1 MKIQTLILI
10 LTISFLLA
18 STNLTESKPRIF
30 KKTWL
35 LAKPNSLVKEPIEI
49 LKNEIGNV
57 LIKNIMDQ
65 LVANLLTK
73 SNLIE
78 EPKEG
83 PKKEPRKIPTEE
95 PKTETKPLIL
105 ILRFL
110 IKSNQIEEPKPLM
123 AILTKSKQIEE
134 PKEKPKKDPKP
145 VLLAIQTKSKQI
157 EETKK
162 EPNKILENRNRP
174 IIIDSSKI
182 VSKYIYINWANH

>member
-1 MKIQTLILI
+1 M
-10 LTISFLLA
+10 
-18 STNLTESKPRIF
+18 
-30 KKTWL
+30 
-35 LAKPNSLVKEPIEI
+35 VKEPIEI
-49 LKNEIGNV
+49 LKNEKDNV

-73 SNLIE
+73 SNQIE

-95 PKTETKPLIL
+95 PKTETKPLIS

-123 AILTKSKQIEE
+123 AILSKSKQIEE
-134 PKEKPKKDPKP
+134 PKEKPKKEPKP
-145 VLLAIQTKSKQI
+145 ELLTIQTKSKQI

-162 EPNKILENRNRP
+162 EPNEILENRNPP
-174 IIIDSSKI
+174 IVLDSSKI
-182 VSKYIYINWANH
+182 VSISTSIGQTIKFFSLFLEDHENTYYCQRV

>member
-1 MKIQTLILI
+1 
-10 LTISFLLA
+10 
-18 STNLTESKPRIF
+18 
-30 KKTWL
+30 
-35 LAKPNSLVKEPIEI
+35 
-49 LKNEIGNV
+49 
-57 LIKNIMDQ
+57 MDQ

-73 SNLIE
+73 SNQIE

-95 PKTETKPLIL
+95 PKTETKPLIS

-123 AILTKSKQIEE
+123 AILSKSKQIEE
-134 PKEKPKKDPKP
+134 SKEKLKKEPKP
-145 VLLAIQTKSKQI
+145 ELLTIQTKSKEI

-174 IIIDSSKI
+174 IFLDSSKI
-182 VSKYIYINWANH
+182 VSISTSIGQTIKFFSLF

>member
-1 MKIQTLILI
+1 
-10 LTISFLLA
+10 
-18 STNLTESKPRIF
+18 
-30 KKTWL
+30 
-35 LAKPNSLVKEPIEI
+35 
-49 LKNEIGNV
+49 
-57 LIKNIMDQ
+57 MDQ

-73 SNLIE
+73 SNQIE

-95 PKTETKPLIL
+95 PKTETKPLIS

-110 IKSNQIEEPKPLM
+110 IKSKQIEEPKPLM

-145 VLLAIQTKSKQI
+145 ALLAIQTKSKQI

-162 EPNKILENRNRP
+162 EPNEILGKGNPP
-174 IIIDSSKI
+174 IILDSSKI
-182 VSKYIYINWANH
+182 VSTISTSIWQTINFFLFFRKP

>member
-1 MKIQTLILI
+1 M
-10 LTISFLLA
+10 
-18 STNLTESKPRIF
+18 
-30 KKTWL
+30 
-35 LAKPNSLVKEPIEI
+35 VKEPIEI
-49 LKNEIGNV
+49 LKNEKDNV

-73 SNLIE
+73 SNQIE

-95 PKTETKPLIL
+95 PKTETKPLIS

-123 AILTKSKQIEE
+123 AILSKSKQIEE
-134 PKEKPKKDPKP
+134 PKEKPKKEPKP
-145 VLLAIQTKSKQI
+145 ELLTIQTKSKQI

-162 EPNKILENRNRP
+162 EPNEILENRNPP
-174 IIIDSSKI
+174 IVLDSSKI
-182 VSKYIYINWANH
+182 VSISTSIGQTIKFFLFS